1 MIDVAELKTWLG
13 NPSEPGVTELL
24 TALESQAVAV
34 VQRETG
40 RYFGAAVAHTDVVV
54 GDGTGT
60 LRLQERPSAITSVEE
75 RRRAGDAWTA
85 IAEGAD
91 DGFELRTLADV
102 PTPSMLLRKNGRT
115 WKRGYEYRVVYTFGY
130 TPGAEPGDI
139 RLAVKQVVSLLYNER
154 GREGLRGESIG
165 DYSYSVMATAVGRR
179 ELASIPGLA
188 ETLADW
194 RGAVYA

>member
-13 NPSEPGVTELL
+13 SPSEPGLADLL
-24 TALESQAVAV
+24 TALEAQAVAV

-40 RYFGAAVAHTDVVV
+40 RYFGAPAAHTDIVV

-75 RRRAGDAWTA
+75 RRRAGDAWTT
-85 IAEGAD
+85 ITEGAD

-102 PTPSMLLRKNGRT
+102 PTPSTLLRKNGRV
-115 WKRGYEYRVVYTFGY
+115 WRRGYEYRVTYTFGY
-130 TPGAEPGDI
+130 TAGAEPGDI
-139 RLAVKQVVSLLYNER
+139 RLAVKQVVSILYNER
-154 GREGLRGESIG
+154 GREGLRNETVG

-179 ELASIPGLA
+179 ELASVPGLA